1 MKKIKFKIF
10 ILNYELIFF
19 KKMTFGVENIFD
31 LDIYSRRIS
40 FFFRGKEKIGS
51 QFGFFLTILYIIIS
65 IALFL
70 NYFIRTI
77 SRENVTASDSTI
89 FTDTLPSIQINP
101 EIFNLAFG
109 LEHPIKISRFID
121 ETIYYPKAVY
131 YENVKQNGFFVN
143 RIKQEIKIGKCGE
156 LKDQNKF
163 KRLLGNDD
171 LNNSYCFIDYDFPLK
186 GGYKYDE
193 IGYIKINIYPCVN
206 QSYCKPKEVIDKFF
220 ENNHFSILAKDT
232 ALIPNNYTNPG
243 MDVLLNTYT
252 SIDKIMKKDYI
263 IKFALTEIETDSGF
277 FLQNIRTDKYLKY
290 IKDFDQFF
298 FVESDYLFSGNEVLT
313 LTIRLDDNIFFQ
325 KRRYAKMAEVFATT
339 GGYMQLLYTVFG
351 LISILLK
358 KMNIEQKLLNS
369 LFYFNVKQKKVI
381 LSIEYKKKLNYVTT
395 KAFNEKTD
403 NPIKDTYEISKNNN
417 KNKNIN
423 FIPYLA
429 KKSPLKNKY
438 SKMKNDVK
446 SNKNKFLLTIPRK
459 SVNYDGG
466 GQFLKIINGQ
476 NDASIDSLINNSII
490 SKKNCI
496 KKTTIQPNKTI
507 RNKKDNELNK
517 AQLNRI
523 FVRSKS
529 KESDNSFGFDKD
541 SVCNINFNIFQYYCL
556 WKYTNK
562 NVHIELF
569 RFAYKFFKSQMDIIN
584 FFNIIILTQIMMKK
598 QSNEKHDFLS
608 EIVEL
613 SM

>member
-1 MKKIKFKIF
+1 
-10 ILNYELIFF
+10 
-19 KKMTFGVENIFD
+19 MTLGVENIFD

-40 FFFRGKEKIGS
+40 FFFRGKEKIS
-51 QFGFFLTILYIIIS
+51 SKFGFFLTSLYIIIS
-65 IALFL
+65 IVLFL

-109 LEHPIKISRFID
+109 LEHPKKISRFID

-131 YENVKQNGFFVN
+131 YEKVKQNGFFTT
-143 RIKQEIKIGKCGE
+143 RIQQEIKIGKCRE
-156 LKDQNKF
+156 LKNKNKF
-163 KRLLGNDD
+163 KSLLGNDD

-186 GGYKYDE
+186 GGYKYNE

-206 QSYCKPKEVIDKFF
+206 QSDNNSYCQPKEVIDKFF

-252 SIDKIMKKDYI
+252 SIDKLMKKDYI

-277 FLQNIRTDKYLKY
+277 FVQNIRKDKYLKY

-298 FVESDYLFSGNEVLT
+298 FVESDYLFSGNEILT
-313 LTIRLDDNIFFQ
+313 LTIRLDDNIYFQ
-325 KRRYAKMAEVFATT
+325 KRTYTKMAEVFATT

-351 LISILLK
+351 LISILTK
-358 KMNIEQKLLNS
+358 KMNIEKKLLNS
-369 LFYFNVKQKKVI
+369 LFYFNVKQRKVI

-395 KAFNEKTD
+395 KTFIEKTD
-403 NPIKDTYEISKNNN
+403 NPMKDTNEISKNNN

-429 KKSPLKNKY
+429 KKSPLIKKY
-438 SKMKNDVK
+438 SKMKSDKNNK
-446 SNKNKFLLTIPRK
+446 SKFLLTIPRK
-459 SVNYDGG
+459 SVSYGKDD
-466 GQFLKIINGQ
+466 QIHKIINGQ
-476 NDASIDSLINNSII
+476 NDASIDGLINNSIT
-490 SKKNCI
+490 KNNFA
-496 KKTTIQPNKTI
+496 KHTSIQPNKTVGG
-507 RNKKDNELNK
+507 KKENELNK
-517 AQLNRI
+517 AKIDRI
-523 FVRSKS
+523 YIRSKS
-529 KESDNSFGFDKD
+529 KESDNSLKFEKD
-541 SVCNINFNIFQYYCL
+541 HVCNIKFNIFQYYCL

-569 RFAYKFFKSQMDIIN
+569 KFAYNFFKSQMDIIN
-584 FFNIIILTQIMMKK
+584 FFNIIILTQIMRKK